1 MELFAK
7 YGFIGGSVACILLC
21 CYKCLPIAYNDY
33 KTQQLILNKKIDNL
47 TKSINDLSRN
57 IELLL
62 YREEVEK

>member
-7 YGFIGGSVACILLC
+7 YGFVGGTVACILLA

-33 KTQQLILNKKIDNL
+33 KTQQMILNKKIDTL

-62 YREEVEK
+62 YKEEVEK